1 MATVIF
7 ACAIICFHVFGG
19 GMKAVAWMD
28 TFNFILGVGTLWVLV
43 VVLVVRN
50 FDGGMVGVFNA
61 IKKYKPEFEMDY
73 DVDPLKQANADSWP
87 NSLSDV
93 AAQQEWD
100 WKAEYDLD
108 KMTVDMLAKLR
119 EKLIR

>member
-1 MATVIF
+1 MFCAILMVAMIVPYVALQLITIGDGMNVSTKGFVPYFLAVLF

-50 FDGGMVGVFNA
+50 FDGGMVGVYEA
-61 IKKYKPEFEMDY
+61 IKN
-73 DVDPLKQANADSWP
+73 DPVSVANLGAP
-87 NSLSDV
+87 G
-93 AAQQEWD
+93 A
-100 WKAEYDLD
+100 
-108 KMTVDMLAKLR
+108 TG
-119 EKLIR
+119 